1 MKSNTLLTRL
11 NTLLWNIFFG
21 GLMAILPITLTVA
34 IFNTSIKMIVSWLE
48 PFRRVIP
55 ATFLQKVPYA
65 EVVCA
70 IAFVLIIGSLYN
82 YFILDRVIHSIERLV
97 KQIPLVRPVYSG
109 IKQLVKV
116 FGSQEK
122 LSFQRVV
129 LVHFPRHG
137 IYSIGFI
144 TSQLSP
150 AIAPDAAIPF
160 YTVFI
165 PTTPNPTSG
174 FCIVAPEH
182 ELIATNLN
190 SQEAMTMIISGGI
203 IQPHD

>member
-1 MKSNTLLTRL
+1 MKPKKLLTKC
-11 NTLLWNIFFG
+11 NELLWNIFFG
-21 GLMAILPITLTVA
+21 GLMAILPITLTIA
-34 IFNTSIKMIVSWLE
+34 IFNASIKMIISWLE
-48 PFRRVIP
+48 PFRNILP
-55 ATFLQKVPYA
+55 LPFLQTVPYA

-70 IAFVLIIGSLYN
+70 IICIFIVGSLYN
-82 YFILDRVIHSIERLV
+82 YFVLDRVIHTIERLV

-129 LVHFPRHG
+129 FVHFPRHG

-150 AIAPDAAIPF
+150 SIAPDSAMPF

-174 FCIVAPEH
+174 FCIIVPES
-182 ELIATNLN
+182 ELISTNLN
-190 SQEAMTMIISGGI
+190 SQEAMTMVISGGI
-203 IQPHD
+203 IQPND

>member
-1 MKSNTLLTRL
+1 MKSNKLLTQL
-11 NTLLWNIFFG
+11 NALLWSVFFG
-21 GLMAILPITLTVA
+21 GLMAILPITLTLA
-34 IFNTSIKMIVSWLE
+34 IFNTFIKMIVGWLE
-48 PFRRVIP
+48 PFRRIIP
-55 ATFLQKVPYA
+55 TTFLQKIPYA
-65 EVVCA
+65 EVLCA
-70 IAFVLIIGSLYN
+70 VIFVFIIGSLYN
-82 YFILDRVIHSIERLV
+82 YFILDKVIHSIERLV

-109 IKQLVKV
+109 IKQLVRV

-122 LSFQRVV
+122 LAFQRVV
-129 LVHFPRHG
+129 LVHFPRPG

-144 TSQLSP
+144 TNQLSP
-150 AIAPDAAIPF
+150 AIAPDSAISF

-174 FCIVAPEH
+174 FCIVVPES
-182 ELIATNLN
+182 ELILTNLN